1 MGLHH
6 NPRIVTSGMTFLMD
20 PADINSYSGTGTTVN
35 DLAGTLTNGT
45 LTGATFVNSYQGI
58 FDLDGTDD
66 IIGFGSGA
74 AGLVQGKSAI
84 TMGIFFRLDA
94 TASLRGLIGTLNYYC
109 GGNLGLAASGTSLQ
123 FYNDYA
129 STCYSVSQSIV
140 STGKWIYA
148 VGTYDGTT
156 TKIYGIT
163 EGILYT
169 SSGTSKT
176 GNTNT
181 FGSEFR
187 VMAPYHSHRTN
198 GQGSLA
204 FVYNRALSE
213 AEVLQNYNAHCTR
226 LGLNH
231 I

>member
-1 MGLHH
+1 MALHH
-6 NPRIVTSGMTFLMD
+6 NPKIVTSGLTFLMD
-20 PADINSYSGTGTTVN
+20 PADINSYPGSGTAVK
-35 DLAGTLTNGT
+35 DLAGTLFDGT
-45 LTGATFVNSYQGI
+45 LSGATFVNEYQGI
-58 FDLDGTDD
+58 FDVDGTDD

-74 AGLVQGKSAI
+74 AGLVQGKSTI
-84 TMGIFFRLDA
+84 TMGLFFRLDA

-109 GGNLGLAASGTSLQ
+109 GGNLGLVASGTSLQ
-123 FYNDYA
+123 FYNDTT
-129 STCYSVSQSIV
+129 TCYSVAQSIV

-156 TKIYGIT
+156 TKVYGIT
-163 EGILYT
+163 EGTMYT

-187 VMAPYHSHRTN
+187 VMAPYHSYRTN

-204 FVYNRALSE
+204 FAYNRALSE
-213 AEVLQNYNAHCTR
+213 EEVLQNYNAHCTR
-226 LGLNH
+226 LGLQH
-231 I
+231 V

>member
-1 MGLHH
+1 MALHH
-6 NPRIVTSGMTFLMD
+6 NPRIVTSGLTFLMD
-20 PADINSYSGTGTTVN
+20 PADTNSYPGTGTTVKN
-35 DLAGTLTNGT
+35 IAGTVIDGT
-45 LTGATFVNSYQGI
+45 LTGATFVDSYQGI

-66 IIGFGSGA
+66 IIGYGSSA
-74 AGLVQGKSAI
+74 ASLVQGLPAV
-84 TMGIFFRLDA
+84 TMGLFFKLDA
-94 TASLRGLIGTLNYYC
+94 TASLRGLIGTLNYGC
-109 GGNLGLAASGTSLQ
+109 TENLGLVASGTSLQ
-123 FYNDYA
+123 FYNDTT
-129 STCYSVSQSIV
+129 TCYSVGQSIV

-148 VGTYDGTT
+148 VGTYDGNT

-163 EGILYT
+163 EGTLST

-187 VMAPYHSHRTN
+187 VMAPYHSYRTN

-213 AEVLQNYNAHCTR
+213 AEVLQNYNVHCTR

-231 I
+231 V